1 MESIHNARI
10 TDTEMHIIMLYRQE
24 LADESTPPSQWR
36 LIINAGNGAMSSQ
49 FERIDRIDFRGQN
62 EPTAEY
68 AQEAAAVLMKRVM
81 PTNGALTDYTVT
93 VEVNRDRARAWRGRK
108 GAKTLPKA
116 GKP

>member
-1 MESIHNARI
+1 MEPLHNARI
-10 TDTEMHIIMLYRQE
+10 TETELHILTLYRQE

-62 EPTAEY
+62 EPTPEY
-68 AQEAAAVLMKRVM
+68 VQEAAQMLMRRVM
-81 PTNGALTDYTVT
+81 PTNGALADYSVT
-93 VEVNRDRARAWRGRK
+93 VEVNRDRARAFRSRK

-116 GKP
+116 VKP